1 MLSFSGSNFCM
12 MKNFLMIKSAR
23 IRWLKGWA
31 GATRSL
37 VVALILLSGCTHR
50 VITVP
55 VQIDSVPQGCPVDV
69 DGINRGNTPTTVSFT
84 VSQAYS
90 GLLKG
95 DYWYSTNTVPNVVT
109 VYPPPGNGAGLM
121 SQTKSIMPGNLTD
134 GAGKVL
140 FDLRLDSVQPKQR
153 IDLTVKK
160 Q

>member
-1 MLSFSGSNFCM
+1 MRKKLSIVQS
-12 MKNFLMIKSAR
+12 LMSSWHK
-23 IRWLKGWA
+23 KH
-31 GATRSL
+31 ATVRYL
-37 VVALILLSGCTHR
+37 FVIAIILSTGCTHR
-50 VITVP
+50 VVSVP
-55 VQIDSVPQGCPVDV
+55 VQIDSAPQGCPVDV
-69 DGINRGNTPTTVSFT
+69 DGVNRGNTPTTVSFT

-90 GLLKG
+90 GLLNG

-121 SQTKSIMPGNLTD
+121 SQTKAIMPGSLND
-134 GAGKVL
+134 GAGRVF